1 MFKGE
6 LAYCSIEDSEYS
18 AKSQDVFE
26 KWLGNG
32 VDHFE
37 LIAPGLVTEIE
48 FSSYVTNNEAYEIM
62 DAIAYDLNRAGVCLD
77 DWYTI

>member
-1 MFKGE
+1 MIIGE
-6 LAYCSIEDSEYS
+6 LVYYSVADSVYS
-18 AKSQDVFE
+18 DESQEVYE
-26 KWLGNG
+26 MWLGNG

-62 DAIAYDLNRAGVCLD
+62 DAIVSDLQRVGVNVD
-77 DWYTI
+77 DWYVK

>member
-1 MFKGE
+1 MIIGE
-6 LAYCSIEDSEYS
+6 LVYSSMSDSEYS
-18 AKSQDVFE
+18 DESQDVYE
-26 KWLGNG
+26 LWLGNG

-62 DAIAYDLNRAGVCLD
+62 DAIVYSLERAGVSID
-77 DWYTI
+77 DWYVK

>member
-1 MFKGE
+1 MIVGE
-6 LAYCSIEDSEYS
+6 LVYYSIEDSEYS
-18 AKSQDVFE
+18 DESQDVYAS
-26 KWLGNG
+26 WIGNG

-62 DAIAYDLNRAGVCLD
+62 DAIVSDLQRVGVNVD
-77 DWYTI
+77 DWYVK